1 MSVKKEGKRRSVEAE
16 VEVAGTPEQVWRAIA
31 TGAGVSSWFVPTQVE
46 ERAGGAVTSSFG
58 PGMDS
63 VATITR
69 WEPPHRFVADSQD
82 GPDEPLVA
90 TEWTVEAQAGGT
102 CVVRVVHTWM
112 AEGDKWDDRFEGHA
126 HGWRAFFGILRRYLA
141 HFAGQPSAAFQL
153 MAFAP
158 PPKQEAWQTLTRAL
172 GLQAG
177 AAAGESLRSPPSAP
191 PLAGIIESVGW
202 GDYPELLLRLTEPAP
217 GLAHAFAMEMGGQV
231 LVPLRVFLYGDTAA
245 AAAERAEPVWQGWL
259 NGQFSPAR

>member
-1 MSVKKEGKRRSVEAE
+1 MSVKKEGKRRSVEAQ
-16 VEVAGTPEQVWRAIA
+16 VEVPGSPEQVWQAIA

-46 ERAGGAVTSSFG
+46 EREGGSVTANFG
-58 PGMDS
+58 PGMES
-63 VATITR
+63 VSTITR
-69 WEPPHRFVADSQD
+69 WEPPRRFVADSQD

-126 HGWRAFFGILRRYLA
+126 HGWRAFFGILRRYLE

-153 MAFAP
+153 MAFAAP
-158 PPKQEAWQTLTRAL
+158 PQRAAWQRLTGAFGLRAD
-172 GLQAG
+172 
-177 AAAGESLRSPPSAP
+177 AAEGQSLRSASPAP
-191 PLAGIIESVGW
+191 PLAGIIERVSA
-202 GDYPELLLRLTEPAP
+202 GDHPELLLRLSEPAP
-217 GLAHAFAMEMGGQV
+217 GLVHAFAMEMGGQV

-245 AAAERAEPVWQGWL
+245 ATAERAEPIWQAWL
-259 NGQFSPAR
+259 GRQFPPAG